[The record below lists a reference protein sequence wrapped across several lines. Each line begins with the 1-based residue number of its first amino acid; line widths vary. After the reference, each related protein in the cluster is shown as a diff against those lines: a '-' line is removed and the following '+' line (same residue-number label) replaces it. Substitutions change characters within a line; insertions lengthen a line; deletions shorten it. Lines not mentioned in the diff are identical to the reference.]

1 MDETRALELGR
12 ELFANDSWAEAHAQL
27 TVADQQV
34 PLGVEDLELLAT
46 AASLVGRD
54 NESDDLWTRAHQE
67 CLRRGDQVGAARCAF
82 WLGMRLLNTGEM
94 ARGGG
99 WLARAHGLLEGEPK
113 DCPEKGFL
121 LLPAALQ
128 TLAQGDAE
136 TAEGIFARA
145 TEIGGRLDE
154 HDLMTLGR
162 LGRGQA
168 LIQLRR
174 IDEGLALLDEVI
186 VAVTAGE
193 VSPTVTGIAYCAAIE
208 ACWEILDL
216 RRAREW
222 TAALSHWCSSHPE
235 LVPFRGQC
243 LVHRAAL
250 MQLSGDWAQALDE
263 TERASE
269 LLFGH
274 PGHTAVGS
282 AFYQMAELHRLL
294 GDFVAA
300 EENYRRANE
309 FGRQPQ
315 PGLAQLRLTQGR
327 VETAETAIR
336 VVLDETQD
344 RLTRSRLLAAHVDIM
359 LAANDLDPARASAKE
374 LRGIAEESDAPLLAA
389 MAARAEGAV
398 LLAGG
403 DAPAALT
410 VLRRAYSAWR
420 ELEAPYEVA
429 RVRVLLGLA
438 CRALGDEDSAEM
450 ELDAARGAF
459 SQLGAGPDLAL
470 IEELAATGAIAG
482 GLTGREVEVLAQVAT
497 GKTNRDI
504 AAELVISEKTVARHL
519 SNIFTKLGVSSRAAA
534 TAYAYKHD
542 LA

>member
-1 MDETRALELGR
+1 MRATTFGR
-12 ELFANDSWAEAHAQL
+12 
-27 TVADQQV
+27 V
-34 PLGVEDLELLAT
+34 
-46 AASLVGRD
+46 R
-54 NESDDLWTRAHQE
+54 HQE
-67 CLRRGDQVGAARCAF
+67 CLRRGNQVGAARCAF

-99 WLARAHGLLEGEPK
+99 WLARAHGLLEGETR

-145 TEIGGRLDE
+145 TEIGDRLDE
-154 HDLMTLGR
+154 HDLMNLGR

-216 RRAREW
+216 GRAREW

-294 GDFVAA
+294 GDFEAA

-359 LAANDLDPARASAKE
+359 LAASDLDPARAAAKE
-374 LRGIAEESDAPLLAA
+374 LGGIAEESDAPLLDA

-403 DAPAALT
+403 DAPAAMT
-410 VLRRAYSAWR
+410 ILRRAYSAWR
-420 ELEAPYEVA
+420 ELGAPYEVA

-450 ELDAARGAF
+450 ELDAARRAF
-459 SQLGAGPDLAL
+459 SQLGAAPDLAL